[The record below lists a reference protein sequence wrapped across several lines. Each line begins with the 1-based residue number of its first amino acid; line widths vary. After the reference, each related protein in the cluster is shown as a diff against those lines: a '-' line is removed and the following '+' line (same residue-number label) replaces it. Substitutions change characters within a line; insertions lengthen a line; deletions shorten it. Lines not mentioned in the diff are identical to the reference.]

1 VQAAA
6 AGAYAG
12 ARLHDGIERAS
23 GLGSIDSSRGNH
35 KPYTDLEGNGVA
47 KQVSGEL
54 DVLGNPWRSD
64 EWASGWG
71 VRAWASTPWAPVT
84 AVATAWATAASPA
97 DTWPGAAW
105 DEASWS
111 AKSWRD
117 ADWDADTWTA
127 KSWRD
132 ANWNS
137 FFGEPVATPPLADRR
152 AGERMSA
159 SSPR

>member
-6 AGAYAG
+6 AGAHVG
-12 ARLHDGIERAS
+12 ARQPEGIPRAS
-23 GLGSIDSSRGNH
+23 GRGSIDSSRGNH
-35 KPYTDLEGNGVA
+35 KPYTDLEGNGVP

-54 DVLGNPWRSD
+54 DLLGNPWLAH
-64 EWASGWG
+64 EWASQWG
-71 VRAWASTPWAPVT
+71 VRAWASSPWAPVT
-84 AVATAWATAASPA
+84 SVAPGWAVAASPA

-105 DEASWS
+105 DETSWS

-117 ADWDADTWTA
+117 AEWNVETWPA

-137 FFGEPVATPPLADRR
+137 FFGEPTATTLEDRR
-152 AGERMSA
+152 ARERMTA
-159 SSPR
+159 SGPR